1 MGKILAQLYNK
12 SDLAE
17 DLALKFDL
25 PRTQAEIV
33 LDTIFEE
40 IVQALLKGHRVEIRG
55 MGSFEVRKYK
65 GYTGCNPQK
74 QRSYHY
80 QAQATSLFLK
90 PEKLKTNLSFK
101 KPNIF
106 FFASKLQNNLSKP
119 KAIPETG
126 SMLFFF
132 INSIR
137 CLS

>member
-65 GYTGCNPQK
+65 GYTGCNPQNK
-74 QRSYHY
+74 E
-80 QAQATSLFLK
+80 AITIK
-90 PEKLKTNLSFK
+90 PKRLPFFKAGKIKDKLKL
-101 KPNIF
+101 
-106 FFASKLQNNLSKP
+106 
-119 KAIPETG
+119 
-126 SMLFFF
+126 
-132 INSIR
+132 
-137 CLS
+137 